1 MAGRAGLRAA
11 APPHYRT
18 VGESSGPYPALP
30 PAHPPAAWLPKTCAA
45 GTPASSGCPPLQE
58 AGRGR
63 VRPGECLRGGGWWE
77 GSEGERKNRSELKR
91 GGASAGIT
99 GTKGRGGNSPG
110 RGRDGWGVRTEAP
123 EETGSF
129 CLSTAEDNGK
139 WSDRPEF

>member
-1 MAGRAGLRAA
+1 M
-11 APPHYRT
+11 PT
-18 VGESSGPYPALP
+18 
-30 PAHPPAAWLPKTCAA
+30 AA
-45 GTPASSGCPPLQE
+45 GSRKREGKTRRVFE
-58 AGRGR
+58 GRGM
-63 VRPGECLRGGGWWE
+63 WE

-110 RGRDGWGVRTEAP
+110 RDGWGVRTEAP